1 MKQFILVILFNLF
14 ICLGTSLGANI
25 LEDVEKN
32 DEKVNFF
39 TLGYNLKRNKKLKY
53 NRGKKKYFKS
63 PNFLSEK
70 EYISKNN
77 KVNDEGDTIPLSS
90 NDISFVSINNY
101 NNEKS
106 SSYNVYLHRS
116 NPHISKIAMNNIS
129 NSFLEYEEEEL
140 KHKLVIDNVNLE
152 DNEAN
157 SLFYMEVDY
166 VNLQYFNTILDLI
179 PNDKPYRKYY
189 YDQLKQEVEAYTEK
203 LKNNINK
210 SITAK
215 NEYIKL
221 QHEMKYGKKATEE
234 LKTEGEILQMI
245 ESKREKYQIYI
256 HEYNLNLKPKINDI
270 KNNAHRILKESF
282 CTSNCH
288 DSIVKY
294 NDLLKSFTL
303 NVDKYTVESHIY
315 VTKSINNYASLD
327 KILSI
332 SKALNI
338 DIEETINSLKLLGE
352 EIEDISNI
360 YLINTTLIDDAVI
373 ILSTL
378 NEEKESDFNAEHFEN
393 SSKKLV
399 NNYCVFRYMSEFNTP
414 IKKMYE
420 DKIIDSNNKF
430 SSVLDILEK
439 KNETLIEEIFNSTE
453 SEKLRKE
460 SEEISTKAAELQQEN
475 YAILEALPNDHPEI
489 SHLLDDIW
497 DIYYEQEACKEE
509 IENKYDFISRKH
521 KNSYVT
527 IRENIESELYHI
539 KQQKSNTVKANFLLE
554 HINKINNEKKNV
566 EENSV
571 TIRNFYDK
579 LKEHEENMKK
589 LCVDFTSKHNEIKR
603 LIYKN
608 ETGSSNKEEIKEKL
622 EEMTKK
628 IHYLKDVVRLKNKG
642 NAYIMEMNELL
653 DRGSHNNM
661 DDYKS
666 KRDAADSEINSLY
679 ASLHNDDIN
688 NIIKENEEF
697 IIEKKSLDLE
707 ELSDVDIE
715 QTLKEVTEKYND
727 MVSTDDNKLTDVLNE
742 MGVKVTNAEK
752 LKKEIVQK
760 QIDNMYTKLSELFSK
775 YESGLDILRRNMNEY
790 EKEKKLLD
798 THKESVLA
806 KEEEYFKNV
815 TVDRNEHEKRQNQ
828 EDLVK
833 LHGTVSKRKGEISE
847 NIRNM
852 KEFISN
858 IETYLNF
865 YDVIEKYFNIND
877 EKNKVKNVEILK
889 EKINIKNMNAEINEY
904 EGNFASKTAAIE
916 NLIKRVENL
925 NKTIS
930 FLSTLNNGIN
940 ECSSNNISIELLK
953 SKEKSLREEVQREIS
968 LIEQDKIIEGQVPAL
983 ILKNLKGK
991 VSNIDEKLNKN
1002 AIENLD
1008 IKSKELSNL
1017 YLETKKTIHV
1027 KREEDASRDTLI
1039 QINEWDEIKKK
1050 ITELNGN
1057 YDILTK
1063 NKDILFISNANTY
1076 IEAVDNLIKDSIEK
1090 IGFEKNEVLKGATE
1104 IEEKIK
1110 LIEANE
1116 EYKKIKSSEND
1127 QQIAAVKES
1136 VRKIKELVDK
1146 HLREMTQLES
1156 DANNLKTSAKEKE
1169 KDITHLAKT
1178 KGEMIKIYEKLK
1190 KIPGELNASTEI
1202 ELKGGNESVYNV
1214 ELTYEKKLVQDIL
1227 GKIEGERNKA
1237 GKSMEEINSLKN
1249 KIEDVIK
1256 KTSDKTEEQVLKEK
1270 CRKSA
1275 ENAKSH
1281 ESKVKQI
1288 EQESVHLNSEADK
1301 MEKIEDV
1308 KKIKDQIKDKVQA
1321 VVKGNEDINKELTEL
1336 KDLHELVL
1344 STNYKSIIDF
1354 IRKNVSD
1361 AKKCNTSVSLGL
1373 VNSSNTNETVRVNFI
1388 RAGEFKDKINK
1399 HLEDKDMDDLIKNIV
1414 AIKDEFLIEKN
1425 KAMTY
1430 LSDAEKNKGICSLN
1444 VDNVKKGKEK
1454 IVYLKDNDKGRTT
1467 IISDLEMSLVEHN
1480 MNNVNQYCNEV
1491 DQNTKQIKDLY
1502 DSILQYEVMM
1512 DNLFKESYLK
1522 REKGKCERRENKLGD
1537 IMKQINLIDSN
1548 IKEQL
1553 EKYEK
1558 KISEMKE
1565 QSNIEKKSGEVLNE
1579 LCTKSFLDIQNCR
1592 QELDNVLGIIQ
1603 TVKNNVTEHLNN
1615 ANASIKSVPSISQLN
1630 NLNSLKELEK
1640 AKENYENKLQA
1651 VLNVQKRMN
1660 EIKVSLHEIDTK
1672 ITNVDTDLEKHKKG
1686 YEVGLMQDV
1695 KKKAEKRMTNF
1706 ELIKSEIKSLINTS
1720 TSIFA
1725 KSNLENYDVTKYLK
1739 DYGTKLSSI
1748 EEEFNKSYQLI
1759 HINESKIVNSSVKY
1773 NDAKNLRRESEMEE
1787 EKLGQKEQAE
1797 KELLENIKKV
1807 ESIRLL
1813 NEMKKSLKKED
1824 QKIISDNTKI
1834 NEHIGRIRK
1843 NIDDLKETNDVNAG
1857 SSIVHTITNI
1867 SKEIKSTEYIPYK
1880 NESEKMFGRMIL
1892 VANDSLNDSIKIRS
1906 EVYTNLEVPSSFNSN
1921 LESDIFSIMKESHGI
1936 LKNVEKMSNEIV
1948 KNKTEAERLLTET
1961 NDIFTV
1967 IKLRSDFNKK
1977 RIEMDN
1983 KEIRVI
1989 EKVQDALHK
1998 LKKIEDIRCDY
2009 KHYDKML
2016 EEREEYQKLK
2026 SITSIYQNNKSK
2038 MIQEQVLQE
2047 MHKNMNYHKNS
2058 ISDLEQIV
2066 GFSNESTSDI
2076 VKLKKCN
2083 DDIENISKNI
2093 DTIDNDITEILL
2105 YFDELLHLGK
2115 SCQTQWIHLISSI
2128 VNTKNSKYAIMIKKQ
2143 KENTKNTS
2151 NYVVENAALVNE
2163 YIDELNGFYNND
2175 LTIKNTSSNVKR
2187 VSEYSKNFYTHEEEA
2202 MKFIRGIKQGLYSL
2216 NEHSDINDV
2225 EKTLEKMITSYN
2237 SLKNEKLEMD
2247 KIYLNMN
2254 ETRLNEIE
2262 HSCVV
2267 FNPVMEL
2274 HKNKVETKRK
2284 NLLEREKQL
2293 IVIYDNIKRHEIE
2306 LVKIS
2311 LKYTPESVKNVNE
2324 VYKNIE
2330 LEMRTLEG
2338 IQDNSS
2344 YIYADVETY
2353 KEHIM
2358 SLIQR
2363 IDNLLSDVEIFRKEN
2378 NYNLMEIDA
2387 EIIRK
2392 ISSYIDRIITK
2403 LNNAKS
2409 EYQKLLNDILQNEN
2423 ILSRV
2428 VYKRDDVYRIY
2439 EEMKKKNERLLKDL
2453 SEQDKLLKIK
2463 EKLDNIHV
2471 RITEKIVQPRI
2482 EKTVENVSKK
2492 FDLRTRNPE
2501 DYTSI
2506 DDIDK
2511 ELRDIK
2517 SDTKRITDIK
2527 MILYTVLAHTQRD
2540 KNNMDAIFRLM
2551 SNNINSSEY
2560 ESAGKYII
2568 DAANTISMLNAIITK
2583 VNNLI
2588 NDNDELTKKMNV
2600 QKNKVERDNS
2610 EKELK
2615 HREDIKRKEE
2625 ERENEEQ
2632 RNRIEHEKNSQ
2643 MRDLSSDEVTNEET
2657 VVRENLEGREI
2668 PGISDLEGH
2677 EQDEIGILHTS
2688 DDDQEDRFQ
2697 GDNSTDASNSGIEQ
2711 NHYSGIGIFDRI
2723 NYAGGI
2729 LIAMGFFSTIAYII
2743 MGKKKRN
2750 EENEENTDLEKEDK
2764 IFDVKKSIQNQNKEE
2779 IIDVSFIESVYY

>member
-25 LEDVEKN
+25 LEDIEKK
-32 DEKVNFF
+32 DAKVNFF
-39 TLGYNLKRNKKLKY
+39 TLGYNLKRNKKLKH

-77 KVNDEGDTIPLSS
+77 KVNDEGDTTPLSS

-101 NNEKS
+101 NSGES
-106 SSYNVYLHRS
+106 SPYNVYLHRR

-140 KHKLVIDNVNLE
+140 KHKLVIDNVTVE

-157 SLFYMEVDY
+157 SLFYMEIDY
-166 VNLQYFNTILDLI
+166 VNLQYFNIILDLI
-179 PNDKPYRKYY
+179 PNDKPYRTHYY
-189 YDQLKQEVEAYTEK
+189 NQLKQEVEAYTEK
-203 LKNNINK
+203 LKNNISK

-221 QHEMKYGKKATEE
+221 QHEMKYGKKGTEE

-256 HEYNLNLKPKINDI
+256 HEYNLNLKPIINVI
-270 KNNAHRILKESF
+270 KNQAHPILKESF

-303 NVDKYTVESHIY
+303 NVDKYTDETHIH
-315 VTKSINNYASLD
+315 VTKSINDYASLD
-327 KILSI
+327 KILSS

-352 EIEDISNI
+352 EIKDISNI
-360 YLINTTLIDDAVI
+360 YLINTTLIDDAVK
-373 ILSTL
+373 ILSSI
-378 NEEKESDFNAEHFEN
+378 NEEKESDFNAENFEN
-393 SSKKLV
+393 SSKKLA
-399 NNYCVFRYMSEFNTP
+399 NNYCIFRYMSEFNTP

-439 KNETLIEEIFNSTE
+439 KNKTLIEEIFNGTE

-460 SEEISTKAAELQQEN
+460 SEQISTKVAELQQEN
-475 YAILEALPNDHPEI
+475 YAILEGLPDDNPEI
-489 SHLLDDIW
+489 SELLNDIW
-497 DIYYEQEACKEE
+497 DIYYEQETCKEE
-509 IENKYDFISRKH
+509 IENKHDFISRKH
-521 KNSYVT
+521 KNSYET
-527 IRENIESELYHI
+527 IRENIESELYQI
-539 KQQKSNTVKANFLLE
+539 KEQQNDTVKANFLLG
-554 HINKINNEKKNV
+554 HITKIINEKKNI

-579 LKEHEENMKK
+579 LKELEENMKK

-603 LIYKN
+603 LMDKK

-628 IHYLKDVVRLKNKG
+628 LHYLKEIVRLKNKG
-642 NAYIMEMNELL
+642 NEHIMEMNELL

-666 KRDAADSEINSLY
+666 KKDAADSEINSLY

-688 NIIKENEEF
+688 NIIKKNEDF

-707 ELSDVDIE
+707 ELSDEVIE

-727 MVSTDDNKLTDVLNE
+727 MVSIDDNKLTDVHNE

-775 YESGLDILRRNMNEY
+775 YESGLDILRRNMDEY

-798 THKESVLA
+798 AHKESILA

-828 EDLVK
+828 EELAK
-833 LHGTVSKRKGEISE
+833 LHGTVSKRKGEISGD
-847 NIRNM
+847 IRNM

-858 IETYLNF
+858 IETHLNF
-865 YDVIEKYFNIND
+865 YDVIKKYFNIND
-877 EKNKVKNVEILK
+877 DKEKVKNAEMLK
-889 EKINIKNMNAEINEY
+889 EKININNMNAEINEY
-904 EGNFASKTAAIE
+904 EGNFTSKTAVIE
-916 NLIKRVENL
+916 NLIQRVENL

-953 SKEKSLREEVQREIS
+953 SKAKSLREEVQREIS
-968 LIEQDKIIEGQVPAL
+968 LIEQDKIIGGQVTAL
-983 ILKNLKGK
+983 ILKNLRGK
-991 VSNIDEKLNKN
+991 VSNIDEKLNKTT
-1002 AIENLD
+1002 IDDLD
-1008 IKSKELSNL
+1008 TKSKELSNL
-1017 YLETKKTIHV
+1017 YLESKNTIHV
-1027 KREEDASRDTLI
+1027 KREEVASGDTLI
-1039 QINEWDEIKKK
+1039 QINEWEEIKKK
-1050 ITELNGN
+1050 INELNSN

-1063 NKDILFISNANTY
+1063 NKDILFISNAITY

-1090 IGFEKNEVLKGATE
+1090 IGYEKNEVLKGVTE

-1156 DANNLKTSAKEKE
+1156 DANNLKTGAKEKE
-1169 KDITHLAKT
+1169 KDIAHLAKT
-1178 KGEMIKIYEKLK
+1178 KSEMIKIYEKMK
-1190 KIPGELNASTEI
+1190 NIPGELKASTEI
-1202 ELKGGNESVYNV
+1202 ELKGVNESVYNV

-1256 KTSDKTEEQVLKEK
+1256 KTSDKTEEQLLEEK

-1281 ESKVKQI
+1281 ESNVKQI

-1321 VVKGNEDINKELTEL
+1321 AVKGNEDINKELTEL

-1344 STNYKSIIDF
+1344 STNYKSIIEF
-1354 IRKNVSD
+1354 IKKNVSD
-1361 AKKCNTSVSLGL
+1361 AKKCNTSVNLGL
-1373 VNSSNTNETVRVNFI
+1373 VNSSNTNEKVKVNFI

-1430 LSDAEKNKGICSLN
+1430 LSDAEKNKGTCSLN

-1467 IISDLEMSLVEHN
+1467 IISDLEMSLVEEN
-1480 MNNVNQYCNEV
+1480 MNHVNQYCNEV

-1512 DNLFKESYLK
+1512 DNLLKESYLK
-1522 REKGKCERRENKLGD
+1522 REKGKCERRENKLRD
-1537 IMKQINLIDSN
+1537 TMKQINLIDSN

-1558 KISEMKE
+1558 KINEMKE
-1565 QSNIEKKSGEVLNE
+1565 QSNIEKKSEVLNE

-1615 ANASIKSVPSISQLN
+1615 ANASIKSVSSISQLN
-1630 NLNSLKELEK
+1630 NLNSLIELEK
-1640 AKENYENKLQA
+1640 AKENYENKLQT

-1660 EIKVSLHEIDTK
+1660 EIKGSLHEIDTK

-1695 KKKAEKRMTNF
+1695 KKKADKRMANF

-1725 KSNLENYDVTKYLK
+1725 KWNLENYDVTKYLK

-1748 EEEFNKSYQLI
+1748 EEEFIKSYQLI
-1759 HINESKIVNSSVKY
+1759 HNHESKIVNSSVKY
-1773 NDAKNLRRESEMEE
+1773 NDAKMLRRESETEE
-1787 EKLGQKEQAE
+1787 EKLGQKEQEE

-1807 ESIRLL
+1807 ESLRLL
-1813 NEMKKSLKKED
+1813 NEMKKILKKED
-1824 QKIISDNTKI
+1824 QKIISENTKI

-1843 NIDDLKETNDVNAG
+1843 NIDDLKETDDVNAG
-1857 SSIVHTITNI
+1857 SSIVYMVTNI
-1867 SKEIKSTEYIPYK
+1867 SKEIKSTEHIPYK
-1880 NESEKMFGRMIL
+1880 NESEKIFGNMIL
-1892 VANDSLNDSIKIRS
+1892 VANHFLNDSIKIRS
-1906 EVYTNLEVPSSFNSN
+1906 EVYTNLEVPTSFNSN
-1921 LESDIFSIMKESHGI
+1921 LESDIFSIMKESHDI
-1936 LKNVEKMSNEIV
+1936 LKNVEKMSSEIV
-1948 KNKTEAERLLTET
+1948 KNKAESERLLTET

-1998 LKKIEDIRCDY
+1998 LKKIEDTRCDY

-2038 MIQEQVLQE
+2038 ITQEQVLQE
-2047 MHKNMNYHKNS
+2047 MHKNMNSHKNS

-2066 GFSNESTSDI
+2066 AFSNESTSDI

-2093 DTIDNDITEILL
+2093 DTIDDDITEILS

-2115 SCQTQWIHLISSI
+2115 SCQTQWIHLTSSI
-2128 VNTKNSKYAIMIKKQ
+2128 VNIKNSKYAIMIKKQ

-2151 NYVVENAALVNE
+2151 NYVVENAALVNK
-2163 YIDELNGFYNND
+2163 YIDELNEFYNND
-2175 LTIKNTSSNVKR
+2175 LTIKNTSNNVNR

-2202 MKFIRGIKQGLYSL
+2202 MKFIKGIKQGLYSL

-2225 EKTLEKMITSYN
+2225 EKTLGKMVTSYN

-2274 HKNKVETKRK
+2274 HKNKVETKKK
-2284 NLLEREKQL
+2284 NLLEKEKQL
-2293 IVIYDNIKRHEIE
+2293 IAIYDNIKRHEIE

-2324 VYKNIE
+2324 VYRNIE
-2330 LEMRTLEG
+2330 LEMRKLEG
-2338 IQDNSS
+2338 IQDNNS
-2344 YIYADVETY
+2344 YIYEDVEIY

-2358 SLIQR
+2358 SLIRR
-2363 IDNLLSDVEIFRKEN
+2363 IDNLLGDVEIFRKEN

-2387 EIIRK
+2387 EIILK
-2392 ISSYIDRIITK
+2392 VSSYIDRIITK

-2423 ILSRV
+2423 ILSIV

-2471 RITEKIVQPRI
+2471 RITEKIVHPRI
-2482 EKTVENVSKK
+2482 EETVENLSKK
-2492 FDLRTRNPE
+2492 FDLRIRNPE

-2540 KNNMDAIFRLM
+2540 KNDMDAIFRLM
-2551 SNNINSSEY
+2551 SNNNNSSEY
-2560 ESAGKYII
+2560 ESAGKYITE
-2568 DAANTISMLNAIITK
+2568 AANTISMLNAIITK

-2588 NDNDELTKKMNV
+2588 NDNDGLAKKMNV
-2600 QKNKVERDNS
+2600 QKNNVERDNS

-2615 HREDIKRKEE
+2615 HREDIRRKEE

-2632 RNRIEHEKNSQ
+2632 RKRIEHAENSQ
-2643 MRDLSSDEVTNEET
+2643 MRDLRSDEVTNEET
-2657 VVRENLEGREI
+2657 GVRENLEEREI
-2668 PGISDLEGH
+2668 SDISDLEDH
-2677 EQDEIGILHTS
+2677 EKDEIDILHTS
-2688 DDDQEDRFQ
+2688 DEDHEDRFQ
-2697 GDNSTDASNSGIEQ
+2697 GDSSTDASNSGSEK

-2723 NYAGGI
+2723 NYAGGM
-2729 LIAMGFFSTIAYII
+2729 LIAMGFFSTVAYII
-2743 MGKKKRN
+2743 VGKKKRN
-2750 EENEENTDLEKEDK
+2750 EENGENADLEKEDK

-2779 IIDVSFIESVYY
+2779 IIDVSFIESEYY